1 MLLGIV
7 WTIFFHRIFGPM
19 TPTTNDFF
27 SITYPMAADQ
37 PFLDS
42 LIDEKIDLLIKS
54 RLDKG
59 NANTKHREDQEKGTT
74 YGQIVIQFLGKMVR
88 KSKKK
93 SGWFGQIK
101 SSEAD
106 DLQPWE
112 IWTINV
118 KCLPLP
124 KVGSI
129 ITTAGTGKESQ
140 LTEDHV
146 DEAHTNNVQVSTRS
160 FEECVFK
167 TINIADSH
175 KDHIPPITSLDNMPF
190 PYTIDIEHTTPP
202 AEEQDESWGK
212 YIKKILD

>member
-1 MLLGIV
+1 
-7 WTIFFHRIFGPM
+7 M
-19 TPTTNDFF
+19 TPTTNDFL

-54 RLDKG
+54 KLDQG
-59 NANTKHREDQEKGTT
+59 NGT
-74 YGQIVIQFLGKMVR
+74 YGERQENIATYGHIVVQFLGKMVR
-88 KSKKK
+88 KSRKK
-93 SGWFGQIK
+93 SGWFGQVK

-112 IWTINV
+112 IWMINV

-124 KVGSI
+124 KVGSF
-129 ITTAGTGKESQ
+129 ITTAGTGQKSP

-146 DEAHTNNVQVSTRS
+146 DEAHANNVEESTKS

-167 TINIADSH
+167 IIGIADSH

-190 PYTIDIEHTTPP
+190 PYTIDIERTTELH
-202 AEEQDESWGK
+202 EEQDESWGK